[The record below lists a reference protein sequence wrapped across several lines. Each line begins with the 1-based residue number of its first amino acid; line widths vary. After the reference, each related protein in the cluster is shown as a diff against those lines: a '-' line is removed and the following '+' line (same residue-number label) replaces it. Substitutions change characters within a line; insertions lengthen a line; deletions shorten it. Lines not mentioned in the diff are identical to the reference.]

1 MRVEVDIEQ
10 VDSVTVAHLQGD
22 ALDASNAKE
31 FKMQVALLITPQA
44 KVIFDLSRLKF
55 IDSSGL
61 GALLSCLR
69 QLNASGGS
77 LKLCSMAKPV
87 RALFQLVRMHRVFE
101 IYNTQDEAL
110 LSYGRTAQDAA

>member
-1 MRVEVDIEQ
+1 MRIEVNLEQ
-10 VDSVTVAHLQGD
+10 VDGVTVAHLQGD

-31 FKMQVALLITPQA
+31 FKTQVAMLITPQA
-44 KVIFDLSRLKF
+44 KLIFELSRLKF

-69 QLNASGGS
+69 QVNACGGS
-77 LKLCSMAKPV
+77 LKLCSMVKPV